1 MINTLADGR
10 GGAGHIESVI
20 GQPFDAE
27 RADFNMHIHAA
38 FGMLCKDA
46 RRSGGTRAR
55 SAAHR
60 ASASAFPCAHDDI
73 LPVDNLNKINIRALR
88 ENRTV
93 LNIPAVVFNI
103 GKINIINEHN
113 RVRNARVHAGNY
125 KTPPVRIKAFLKE
138 ITLCRNGNVR
148 TNPASVHPC

>member
-1 MINTLADGR
+1 
-10 GGAGHIESVI
+10 
-20 GQPFDAE
+20 
-27 RADFNMHIHAA
+27 MHIHAA

-93 LNIPAVVFNI
+93 LNIPAVIFNI
-103 GKINIINEHN
+103 GKINIVNEHN
-113 RVRNARVHAGNY
+113 RVRNARVH
-125 KTPPVRIKAFLKE
+125 T
-138 ITLCRNGNVR
+138 
-148 TNPASVHPC
+148 